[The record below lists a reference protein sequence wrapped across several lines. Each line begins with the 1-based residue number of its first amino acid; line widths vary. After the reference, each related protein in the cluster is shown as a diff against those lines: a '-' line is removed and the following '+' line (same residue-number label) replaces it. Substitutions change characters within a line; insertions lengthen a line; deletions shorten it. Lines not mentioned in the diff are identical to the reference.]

1 MKKDNMQER
10 NEVDIKKPDPRSHG
24 DTRLE
29 GYSQFTIAHKQAIVA
44 MGSLAS
50 FFSPLSSSIYLPA
63 LATIADSL
71 HISISQVNLTVTTYL
86 IMQGVAPMLIAG
98 FSDTAGRRP
107 AYIICFTIYLAANL
121 GLGLQN
127 SYAALLVLRCL
138 QSAGSSGTVA
148 LANGL
153 VGDMITSAERGS
165 YIAFASIGS
174 MLGPSLSPIIGGLLS
189 QYTNWH
195 WIFWF
200 LLIFGGVFFI
210 ILGLFLPETCRK
222 VVGDGSIP
230 PPPLNNS
237 LADIIRHRTRKRKG
251 LVPDPD
257 KEAEVRKNYSLR
269 FPSPVPTMKV
279 VLDIETSV
287 ILITTGLLFAGFYA
301 VMTAFTTGRLV
312 DWNYRRHAKRA
323 GLTVVKNVRA
333 DIRNFN
339 IERAR
344 LEVALPLY
352 YISNLAM
359 LTYGWVLGHKVNLA
373 APVILLFITGWSIIG
388 TSQVLNALMVD
399 LWPGKSATATAANNL
414 FRCELGAAASAAIG
428 PMRSAMGE
436 GWAYTTLALISIGV
450 SPCLWIVACN
460 GIKWRRKRTRRE
472 EEQLSCGQD

>member
-1 MKKDNMQER
+1 
-10 NEVDIKKPDPRSHG
+10 
-24 DTRLE
+24 
-29 GYSQFTIAHKQAIVA
+29 
-44 MGSLAS
+44 
-50 FFSPLSSSIYLPA
+50 
-63 LATIADSL
+63 
-71 HISISQVNLTVTTYL
+71 
-86 IMQGVAPMLIAG
+86 MLIAG

-165 YIAFASIGS
+165 YIAFASVGS
-174 MLGPSLSPIIGGLLS
+174 MLGPSLSPVIGGLLS

-200 LLIFGGVFFI
+200 LLIFGGVFF
-210 ILGLFLPETCRK
+210 LVLVLFLPETCRK

-230 PPPLNNS
+230 PPLLNNS
-237 LADIIRHRTRKRKG
+237 VADILRHRTRKQKG

-257 KEAEVRKNYSLR
+257 KEAEVRENYSLR

-279 VLDIETSV
+279 VLDFETSV
-287 ILITTGLLFAGFYA
+287 ILLTTGLLFAGFYA
-301 VMTAFTTGRLV
+301 VMTGASTSFHKIYHFNDLHTSLMYLPIGGGGVLSAFTTGRLV

-323 GLTVVKNVRA
+323 GITVVKNVRA

-344 LEVALPLY
+344 LEVALPL
-352 YISNLAM
+352 
-359 LTYGWVLGHKVNLA
+359 
-373 APVILLFITGWSIIG
+373 
-388 TSQVLNALMVD
+388 
-399 LWPGKSATATAANNL
+399 
-414 FRCELGAAASAAIG
+414 
-428 PMRSAMGE
+428 
-436 GWAYTTLALISIGV
+436 
-450 SPCLWIVACN
+450 
-460 GIKWRRKRTRRE
+460 
-472 EEQLSCGQD
+472 

>member
-1 MKKDNMQER
+1 
-10 NEVDIKKPDPRSHG
+10 
-24 DTRLE
+24 
-29 GYSQFTIAHKQAIVA
+29 
-44 MGSLAS
+44 
-50 FFSPLSSSIYLPA
+50 
-63 LATIADSL
+63 
-71 HISISQVNLTVTTYL
+71 
-86 IMQGVAPMLIAG
+86 
-98 FSDTAGRRP
+98 
-107 AYIICFTIYLAANL
+107 
-121 GLGLQN
+121 
-127 SYAALLVLRCL
+127 
-138 QSAGSSGTVA
+138 
-148 LANGL
+148 
-153 VGDMITSAERGS
+153 
-165 YIAFASIGS
+165 
-174 MLGPSLSPIIGGLLS
+174 MLGPSLSPIIGGLIS
-189 QYTNWH
+189 QYTDWH

-200 LLIFGGVFFI
+200 LLIFGGVFFL
-210 ILGLFLPETCRK
+210 ILGLLLPETCRK

-237 LADIIRHRTRKRKG
+237 VADIIRHRTRKQKG

-287 ILITTGLLFAGFYA
+287 ILLTTGLLFAGFYA
-301 VMTAFTTGRLV
+301 VMTGASTSFHKIYRFNDLHAALMYLPIGGGGVLSAFTTGRLV

-373 APVILLFITGWSIIG
+373 APVILLFIIGWSIIG

-399 LWPGKSATATAANNL
+399 LWPGKSAAATAANNL
-414 FRCELGAAASAAIG
+414 FRCELGAAASAAIS

-436 GWAYTTLALISIGV
+436 GWAYTTLALIPIAV
-450 SPCLWIVACN
+450 SPCLWMVALI
-460 GIKWRRKRTRRE
+460 GIKWRQKRNRKE
-472 EEQLSCGQD
+472 EEKSSCEQD